1 MIFVNKLSDSLSVT
15 QLREHWEDT
24 STKVMSRRNQ
34 LEELLVD
41 NQEFEEKRREVE
53 SWLTRWVFPQTPL
66 LPVLNVKDYRFF
78 FQDGVMAWPY
88 AAGGQLDRRLGR
100 SDP

>member
-53 SWLTRWVFPQTPL
+53 SWLTRWVFHRHPSCAECQ
-66 LPVLNVKDYRFF
+66 
-78 FQDGVMAWPY
+78 
-88 AAGGQLDRRLGR
+88 
-100 SDP
+100 S